1 MGGSK
6 LIESIS
12 KRLTNFFVRNG
23 LIKEY
28 DSEVYSYGFEMFVS
42 EIISWLIIIPIAIIS
57 GEFLESMA
65 FVFSFIIFRTF
76 GGGYHANT
84 HYGCIFS
91 FTFIYL
97 VGLTVG
103 KFISMDF
110 SYYLI
115 GVCMAAAGILLWI
128 FAPIDHKNKPFDE
141 NDFKRLRK
149 KTRLLYLIYLAVVIL
164 LLSIFPSV
172 KFVVKLCAFGSMGLF
187 MVSMSVMI
195 QFFVRKKEKVNS
207 I

>member
-12 KRLTNFFVRNG
+12 KRLTDFFVKNG

-28 DSEVYSYGFEMFVS
+28 DSEIYSYGFEMFVS
-42 EIISWLIIIPIAIIS
+42 EIISWLIIVPIAIIS

-84 HYGCIFS
+84 HYGCILS

-97 VGLTVG
+97 IGLIVG
-103 KFISMDF
+103 KTISTDISF
-110 SYYLI
+110 YLI
-115 GVCMAAAGILLWI
+115 GACLTAAGILLWL

-141 NDFKRLRK
+141 DDFKRLRK
-149 KTRLLYLIYLAVVIL
+149 KTRLIYLIYLAAVIL
-164 LLSIFPSV
+164 LLCIFPSV
-172 KFVVKLCAFGSMGLF
+172 KFVVRLCAFGSMGLF

-195 QFFVRKKEKVNS
+195 QFFVRKKEKINS

>member
-28 DSEVYSYGFEMFVS
+28 DSEIYSYGFEMFVS

-84 HYGCIFS
+84 HYGCIIS

-97 VGLTVG
+97 IGLFVG
-103 KFISMDF
+103 KTISTGISF
-110 SYYLI
+110 YLI
-115 GVCMAAAGILLWI
+115 GACLTAAG
-128 FAPIDHKNKPFDE
+128 FCFG
-141 NDFKRLRK
+141 
-149 KTRLLYLIYLAVVIL
+149 YL
-164 LLSIFPSV
+164 LLQTIRTNRLTKMILSV
-172 KFVVKLCAFGSMGLF
+172 FA
-187 MVSMSVMI
+187 
-195 QFFVRKKEKVNS
+195 KKQGCYT
-207 I
+207 

>member
-12 KRLTNFFVRNG
+12 KTLTNFFVRNG

-110 SYYLI
+110 SYI
-115 GVCMAAAGILLWI
+115 
-128 FAPIDHKNKPFDE
+128 
-141 NDFKRLRK
+141 
-149 KTRLLYLIYLAVVIL
+149 
-164 LLSIFPSV
+164 
-172 KFVVKLCAFGSMGLF
+172 
-187 MVSMSVMI
+187 
-195 QFFVRKKEKVNS
+195 
-207 I
+207 

>member
-28 DSEVYSYGFEMFVS
+28 DSEIY
-42 EIISWLIIIPIAIIS
+42 IAIIS

-84 HYGCIFS
+84 HYGCIIS

-97 VGLTVG
+97 IGLFVG
-103 KFISMDF
+103 KTISTGISF
-110 SYYLI
+110 YLI
-115 GVCMAAAGILLWI
+115 GACLTAAGILLWI
-128 FAPIDHKNKPFDE
+128 FAPIDHKNKPLDE
-141 NDFKRLRK
+141 DDFNRLRK
-149 KTRLLYLIYLAVVIL
+149 KTRLIYLVYLAAVIL

-172 KFVVKLCAFGSMGLF
+172 KFVVKLCTFGSMGLF
-187 MVSMSVMI
+187 MVSVSVMI
-195 QFFVRKKEKVNS
+195 QFFVRKKEKL
-207 I
+207 IQYK